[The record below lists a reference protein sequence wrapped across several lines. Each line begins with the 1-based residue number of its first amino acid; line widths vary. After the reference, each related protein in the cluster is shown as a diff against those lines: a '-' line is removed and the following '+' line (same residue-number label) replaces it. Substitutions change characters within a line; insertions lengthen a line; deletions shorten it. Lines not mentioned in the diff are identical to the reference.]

1 MIDATNSCDLPPNI
15 WCARMSGTF
24 RNFALFVAAVLVA
37 GCESDSPVATAE
49 TIAEDSALAAEVL
62 SAEGDN
68 LFAIGA
74 ETDDSVD
81 DADGADVVAQQQPAP
96 APQRAVVSA
105 APPAPR
111 QPAATVAVTPS
122 PRAVAQP
129 RVAAES
135 RVASEPRVQRSRR
148 TATIARGPAGVVS
161 SGAGLTLV
169 ANRRVCADAGDTF
182 RATVVDAV
190 RGSNGVMIPRGA
202 QATAEVTGSD
212 KWGAGISVRIKSVR
226 ISGRTYPVAS
236 RAGYVLP
243 DRSGCIRERGRI
255 EVETTR
261 PLRVVA
267 LAAQGKRTASR

>member
-1 MIDATNSCDLPPNI
+1 ML
-15 WCARMSGTF
+15 
-24 RNFALFVAAVLVA
+24 VAAFSFA

-49 TIAEDSALAAEVL
+49 TIAEDSALAAQVL

-68 LFAIGA
+68 LFAVGA
-74 ETDDSVD
+74 ETDDSID
-81 DADGADVVAQQQPAP
+81 EPEATDVVAQQPSPSPAP
-96 APQRAVVSA
+96 APQRALAV
-105 APPAPR
+105 APVAPK
-111 QPAATVAVTPS
+111 QPAATVAVANAT
-122 PRAVAQP
+122 
-129 RVAAES
+129 S
-135 RVASEPRVQRSRR
+135 RVVSTPRIQRTRR
-148 TATIARGPAGVVS
+148 PAVTRGPAGVVS
-161 SGAGLTLV
+161 SGASLTLV
-169 ANRRVCADAGDTF
+169 ANRRVCADAGETF

-212 KWGAGISVRIKSVR
+212 KWGAGISVRVNSVR

-255 EVETTR
+255 EVETIR

-267 LAAQGKRTASR
+267 LTTR

>member
-1 MIDATNSCDLPPNI
+1 
-15 WCARMSGTF
+15 MSGPF
-24 RNFALFVAAVLVA
+24 RSLTVLVAAFSFA

-49 TIAEDSALAAEVL
+49 TIAEDSALAAQVL

-68 LFAIGA
+68 LLAVGA
-74 ETDDSVD
+74 ETDNSIDEPERT
-81 DADGADVVAQQQPAP
+81 DVVAPQRSPAP
-96 APQRAVVSA
+96 APQRALAV
-105 APPAPR
+105 APVAPVAPK
-111 QPAATVAVTPS
+111 QPAATVAVANATSRVVSTPRIQRTRR
-122 PRAVAQP
+122 PAVA
-129 RVAAES
+129 S
-135 RVASEPRVQRSRR
+135 
-148 TATIARGPAGVVS
+148 GPAGVVS
-161 SGAGLTLV
+161 SGASLTLV
-169 ANRRVCADAGDTF
+169 ANRRVCADAGETF

-212 KWGAGISVRIKSVR
+212 KWGAGISVRVNSVR

-255 EVETTR
+255 EVETIR

-267 LAAQGKRTASR
+267 LTTR

>member
-1 MIDATNSCDLPPNI
+1 ML
-15 WCARMSGTF
+15 
-24 RNFALFVAAVLVA
+24 VAAFSFA

-49 TIAEDSALAAEVL
+49 TIAEDSALAAQVL

-68 LFAIGA
+68 LFAVGA
-74 ETDDSVD
+74 ETDDSID
-81 DADGADVVAQQQPAP
+81 EPERTDVVAPQRSPAP
-96 APQRAVVSA
+96 APQRAVAIASVE
-105 APPAPR
+105 PK
-111 QPAATVAVTPS
+111 QPAAAVAVAATP
-122 PRAVAQP
+122 R
-129 RVAAES
+129 RVVSA
-135 RVASEPRVQRSRR
+135 PRVQRTRR
-148 TATIARGPAGVVS
+148 PAVARGPAGVVS
-161 SGAGLTLV
+161 SGASLTLV
-169 ANRRVCADAGDTF
+169 ANRRVCVDAGETF

-212 KWGAGISVRIKSVR
+212 KWGAGISVRVNSVR

-255 EVETTR
+255 EVETIR

-267 LAAQGKRTASR
+267 LTTR